1 MWTKRVFEDM
11 SKLEHERDVSELK
24 TELQETKNKNRDLQN
39 RVQALYK
46 EIRRVSDSILPQELE
61 IASLRKEKQLLEKN
75 IRMYMTH
82 WKTSFSN
89 FQMFAK
95 FPFMNVET
103 ECPCSIL
110 NLSHD

>member
-61 IASLRKEKQLLEKN
+61 IASLRKEKQLLEKKYQN
-75 IRMYMTH
+75 VHDTLEDILL
-82 WKTSFSN
+82 KLPNVCKVSFYERGDGMSVLN
-89 FQMFAK
+89 FE
-95 FPFMNVET
+95 P
-103 ECPCSIL
+103 
-110 NLSHD
+110 LS